1 MATNPL
7 SALAAAELAAAAA
20 PVQAALTNIA
30 NGDGSV
36 ASITGQGIALEG
48 ELIAILPTLQKIG
61 VQNVASF
68 LNSKIAEALA
78 NVTPAA
84 ASEEVSAK

>member
-1 MATNPL
+1 MAANPL

-20 PVQAALTNIA
+20 PIQSVLTNIA

-36 ASITGQGIALEG
+36 TSITGQGIVLEG
-48 ELIAILPTLQKIG
+48 ELIALLPTFQKIG

-68 LNSKIAEALA
+68 LNSKITEALA
-78 NVTPAA
+78 NVTPTVAA
-84 ASEEVSAK
+84 KA